1 MKFSGDEKKLYAS
14 GGNDNWIAEYAVEN
28 KKLIFKD
35 TIVLGKNGVTKENN
49 ALYIIDL
56 KTKKIAE
63 PFALGGEAFAQCKR
77 VVHQLLGMR

>member
-35 TIVLGKNGVTKENN
+35 TIVLGKKWRYQRE
-49 ALYIIDL
+49 
-56 KTKKIAE
+56 
-63 PFALGGEAFAQCKR
+63 QR
-77 VVHQLLGMR
+77 VVYHRPENKKNS